1 MSFITFLEEKIS
13 LILYQ
18 ISFLIITT
26 MIFLMANIQKFYIVI
41 TVGVLS
47 IFMLGYLLSEY
58 FRQKKKS
65 KKIISL
71 VDNVSEKYLISEII
85 KEPLEME
92 NKAYY
97 YALKQA
103 CKSMNDRIG
112 ELEKENAEYQ
122 EYVESFVHE
131 IKTPISALSLALEN
145 NNDFRLKQEVDKIN
159 QLVEQMLYYAR
170 SENTEKDYFVKEIQ
184 LAEII
189 HSVILKYRHYMLNK
203 KITLNVHDLDH
214 IVITDEK
221 WLVFIISQI
230 IQNSIKYLDEKWL
243 VFIISQIIQNSI
255 KYLDK
260 DKKEIEV
267 WGENSNNY
275 ISLII
280 KDNGCGI
287 KESDL
292 VRIFEKGFTGT
303 NRKKGYSTG
312 MGLYLTKKLC
322 DKLGLKL
329 QIQSKE
335 KEFTIL
341 TITFP
346 KSGLH
351 KIEN

>member
-26 MIFLMANIQKFYIVI
+26 MIFLMADIQKFYIVI

-58 FRQKKKS
+58 FRQKKKA

-71 VDNVSEKYLISEII
+71 VDNVNEKYLISEII

-170 SENTEKDYFVKEIQ
+170 SENSEKDYFVKEIQ

-203 KITLNVHDLDH
+203 KITLNVHDLEH
-214 IVITDEK
+214 IVIT
-221 WLVFIISQI
+221 
-230 IQNSIKYLDEKWL
+230 DEKWL

-275 ISLII
+275 INLII

-335 KEFTIL
+335 KEFTKL

>member
-26 MIFLMANIQKFYIVI
+26 MIFLMADIQKFYIVI

-189 HSVILKYRHYMLNK
+189 HSVILKYIHYMLNK

-230 IQNSIKYLDEKWL
+230 IQNSIKYLD
-243 VFIISQIIQNSI
+243 
-255 KYLDK
+255 K

-275 ISLII
+275 INLII

-335 KEFTIL
+335 KEFTKL
-341 TITFP
+341 TLTFP
-346 KSGLH
+346 RSGLH

>member
-26 MIFLMANIQKFYIVI
+26 MIFLMADIQKFYIVI

-58 FRQKKKS
+58 FRQKKKA
-65 KKIISL
+65 KNIISL
-71 VDNVSEKYLISEII
+71 VDNVNEKYLISEII

-203 KITLNVHDLDH
+203 KITLNVHDLEH
-214 IVITDEK
+214 IVIT
-221 WLVFIISQI
+221 
-230 IQNSIKYLDEKWL
+230 DEKWL

-275 ISLII
+275 INLII

-335 KEFTIL
+335 KEFTKL

>member
-1 MSFITFLEEKIS
+1 
-13 LILYQ
+13 
-18 ISFLIITT
+18 
-26 MIFLMANIQKFYIVI
+26 
-41 TVGVLS
+41 
-47 IFMLGYLLSEY
+47 
-58 FRQKKKS
+58 
-65 KKIISL
+65 
-71 VDNVSEKYLISEII
+71 
-85 KEPLEME
+85 ME

-112 ELEKENAEYQ
+112 ELEKENTEYQ

-159 QLVEQMLYYAR
+159 QLVEQMLYYSR

-184 LAEII
+184 LSEII

-203 KITLNVHDLDH
+203 KITLNIHDLDY

-221 WLVFIISQI
+221 WL
-230 IQNSIKYLDEKWL
+230 L
-243 VFIISQIIQNSI
+243 FIISQIIQNSI

-260 DKKEIEV
+260 DKREIEV
-267 WGENSNNY
+267 WGENNNNY
-275 ISLII
+275 INLII

-292 VRIFEKGFTGT
+292 VRIFEKSFTGT

-312 MGLYLTKKLC
+312 MGLYLAKKLC
-322 DKLGLKL
+322 NKLGLQL
-329 QIQSKE
+329 HIQSKE
-335 KEFTIL
+335 NEFTKL

-346 KSGLH
+346 KSGLY

>member
-26 MIFLMANIQKFYIVI
+26 MIFLMADIQKFYIVI

-58 FRQKKKS
+58 FRQKKKA
-65 KKIISL
+65 KKINSL
-71 VDNVSEKYLISEII
+71 VDNVNEKYLISEII

-203 KITLNVHDLDH
+203 KITLNVHDLEH
-214 IVITDEK
+214 IVIT
-221 WLVFIISQI
+221 
-230 IQNSIKYLDEKWL
+230 DEKWL

-275 ISLII
+275 INLII

-335 KEFTIL
+335 KEFTKL

>member
-26 MIFLMANIQKFYIVI
+26 MIFLMADIQKFYIAI

-47 IFMLGYLLSEY
+47 VFMLGYLLSEY
-58 FRQKKKS
+58 FRQKKKT

-112 ELEKENAEYQ
+112 ELEKENTEYQ

-170 SENTEKDYFVKEIQ
+170 SENVEKDYIIKECNLKDIISKVIKKNKEIFI
-184 LAEII
+184 LEKIEIKLEKLENKKVLSDSKWLEFI
-189 HSVILKYRHYMLNK
+189 INQIISNSLKYVDKEKSIITISAIENEKNIILKIQDNGIGIPKPDIK
-203 KITLNVHDLDH
+203 K
-214 IVITDEK
+214 
-221 WLVFIISQI
+221 VF
-230 IQNSIKYLDEKWL
+230 
-243 VFIISQIIQNSI
+243 
-255 KYLDK
+255 DK
-260 DKKEIEV
+260 SFT
-267 WGENSNNY
+267 GEN
-275 ISLII
+275 
-280 KDNGCGI
+280 G
-287 KESDL
+287 
-292 VRIFEKGFTGT
+292 
-303 NRKKGYSTG
+303 RKIQTSTG
-312 MGLYLTKKLC
+312 MGLYIAKQLCKKL
-322 DKLGLKL
+322 G
-329 QIQSKE
+329 
-335 KEFTIL
+335 
-341 TITFP
+341 
-346 KSGLH
+346 H
-351 KIEN
+351 KIEIESEQNEYTSVYITFNKNEFYDILK

>member
-26 MIFLMANIQKFYIVI
+26 MIFLMADIQKFYIVI

-58 FRQKKKS
+58 FRQKKKA

-71 VDNVSEKYLISEII
+71 VDNVNEKYLISEII

-103 CKSMNDRIG
+103 CKSMNDGIG

-203 KITLNVHDLDH
+203 KITLNVHDLEH
-214 IVITDEK
+214 IVIT
-221 WLVFIISQI
+221 
-230 IQNSIKYLDEKWL
+230 DEKWL

-275 ISLII
+275 INLII

-335 KEFTIL
+335 KEFTKL

>member
-26 MIFLMANIQKFYIVI
+26 MIFLMADIQKFYIAI

-47 IFMLGYLLSEY
+47 VFMLGYLLSEY
-58 FRQKKKS
+58 FRQKKKT

-112 ELEKENAEYQ
+112 ELEKENTEYQ

-184 LAEII
+184 LTEII

-203 KITLNVHDLDH
+203 KISLNIHDLDY

-221 WLVFIISQI
+221 WL
-230 IQNSIKYLDEKWL
+230 L
-243 VFIISQIIQNSI
+243 FIISQIIQNSI

-267 WGENSNNY
+267 WGENNNNY
-275 ISLII
+275 INLII

-322 DKLGLKL
+322 DKLGLQL

-335 KEFTIL
+335 KEFTKL

>member
-26 MIFLMANIQKFYIVI
+26 MIFLMADIQKFYIVI

-58 FRQKKKS
+58 FRQKKKA

-71 VDNVSEKYLISEII
+71 VDNVNEKYLISEII

-170 SENTEKDYFVKEIQ
+170 SENTEKDYFVKVIQ

-203 KITLNVHDLDH
+203 KITLNVHDLEH
-214 IVITDEK
+214 IVIT
-221 WLVFIISQI
+221 
-230 IQNSIKYLDEKWL
+230 DEKWL

-275 ISLII
+275 INLII

-335 KEFTIL
+335 KEFTKL

>member
-26 MIFLMANIQKFYIVI
+26 MIFLMADIQKFYIVI

-58 FRQKKKS
+58 FRQKKKA

-71 VDNVSEKYLISEII
+71 VDNVNEKYLISEII

-203 KITLNVHDLDH
+203 KITLNVHDLEH
-214 IVITDEK
+214 IVIT
-221 WLVFIISQI
+221 
-230 IQNSIKYLDEKWL
+230 DEKWL

-275 ISLII
+275 INLII

-335 KEFTIL
+335 KEFTKL

>member
-18 ISFLIITT
+18 ISFIIIIVLI
-26 MIFLMANIQKFYIVI
+26 FSMADIQKFYIVI
-41 TVGVLS
+41 TVVVLS
-47 IFMLGYLLSEY
+47 VFMISYLLIEY
-58 FRQKKKS
+58 FRQMRKVKR
-65 KKIISL
+65 IISFI
-71 VDNVSEKYLISEII
+71 DNISEKYLISEII

-112 ELEKENAEYQ
+112 ELEKENTEYQ

-159 QLVEQMLYYAR
+159 QLVEQMLYYSR

-184 LAEII
+184 LSEII

-203 KITLNVHDLDH
+203 KITLNIHDLDY

-221 WLVFIISQI
+221 WL
-230 IQNSIKYLDEKWL
+230 L
-243 VFIISQIIQNSI
+243 FIISQIIQNSI

-260 DKKEIEV
+260 DKREIEV
-267 WGENSNNY
+267 WGENNNNY
-275 ISLII
+275 INLII

-292 VRIFEKGFTGT
+292 VRIFEKSFTGT

-312 MGLYLTKKLC
+312 MGLYLAKKLC
-322 DKLGLKL
+322 NKLGLQL
-329 QIQSKE
+329 HIQSKE
-335 KEFTIL
+335 NEFTKL

-346 KSGLH
+346 KSGLY

>member
-1 MSFITFLEEKIS
+1 
-13 LILYQ
+13 
-18 ISFLIITT
+18 
-26 MIFLMANIQKFYIVI
+26 
-41 TVGVLS
+41 
-47 IFMLGYLLSEY
+47 
-58 FRQKKKS
+58 
-65 KKIISL
+65 
-71 VDNVSEKYLISEII
+71 
-85 KEPLEME
+85 ME

-189 HSVILKYRHYMLNK
+189 HSVILKYMHYMLNK
-203 KITLNVHDLDH
+203 KITLNVHDLEH
-214 IVITDEK
+214 IVIT
-221 WLVFIISQI
+221 
-230 IQNSIKYLDEKWL
+230 DEKWL

-275 ISLII
+275 INLII

-335 KEFTIL
+335 KEFTKL

>member
-26 MIFLMANIQKFYIVI
+26 MIFLMADIQKFYIVI

-58 FRQKKKS
+58 FRQKKKA

-71 VDNVSEKYLISEII
+71 VDNVNEKYLISEII

-203 KITLNVHDLDH
+203 KITLNVHDLEH
-214 IVITDEK
+214 IVIT
-221 WLVFIISQI
+221 
-230 IQNSIKYLDEKWL
+230 DEKWL

-275 ISLII
+275 INLII

-312 MGLYLTKKLC
+312 IGLYLTKKLC

-335 KEFTIL
+335 KEFTKL

>member
-1 MSFITFLEEKIS
+1 MSFITFLEEKIP

-26 MIFLMANIQKFYIVI
+26 MIFLMADIQKFYIVI

-58 FRQKKKS
+58 FRQKKKA

-71 VDNVSEKYLISEII
+71 VDNVNEKYLISEII

-203 KITLNVHDLDH
+203 KITLNVHDLEH
-214 IVITDEK
+214 IVIT
-221 WLVFIISQI
+221 
-230 IQNSIKYLDEKWL
+230 DEKWL

-275 ISLII
+275 INLII

-335 KEFTIL
+335 KEFTKL

>member
-26 MIFLMANIQKFYIVI
+26 MIFLMADIQKFYIVI

-58 FRQKKKS
+58 FRQKKKA

-71 VDNVSEKYLISEII
+71 VDNVNEKYLISEII

-203 KITLNVHDLDH
+203 KITLNVHDLEH
-214 IVITDEK
+214 IVIT
-221 WLVFIISQI
+221 
-230 IQNSIKYLDEKWL
+230 DEKWL

-275 ISLII
+275 INLII

-335 KEFTIL
+335 KKFTKL

>member
-26 MIFLMANIQKFYIVI
+26 MIFLMADIQKFYIAI

-47 IFMLGYLLSEY
+47 VFMLGYLLSEY
-58 FRQKKKS
+58 FRQKKKT

-71 VDNVSEKYLISEII
+71 VDNVNEKYLISEII
-85 KEPLEME
+85 KAPLEME

-103 CKSMNDRIG
+103 CKSMNDRIS
-112 ELEKENAEYQ
+112 ELEKENA
-122 EYVESFVHE
+122 E

-230 IQNSIKYLDEKWL
+230 IQNSIKYLD
-243 VFIISQIIQNSI
+243 
-255 KYLDK
+255 K

-267 WGENSNNY
+267 WGENNNNY
-275 ISLII
+275 I
-280 KDNGCGI
+280 D
-287 KESDL
+287 
-292 VRIFEKGFTGT
+292 
-303 NRKKGYSTG
+303 Y
-312 MGLYLTKKLC
+312 
-322 DKLGLKL
+322 
-329 QIQSKE
+329 
-335 KEFTIL
+335 
-341 TITFP
+341 
-346 KSGLH
+346 
-351 KIEN
+351 

>member
-26 MIFLMANIQKFYIVI
+26 MIFLMADIQKFYIVI

-58 FRQKKKS
+58 FRQKKKA

-71 VDNVSEKYLISEII
+71 VDNVNEKYLISEII

-203 KITLNVHDLDH
+203 KITLNVHDLEH

-230 IQNSIKYLDEKWL
+230 IQNSL
-243 VFIISQIIQNSI
+243 

-275 ISLII
+275 INLII

-335 KEFTIL
+335 KEFTKL

>member
-26 MIFLMANIQKFYIVI
+26 MIFLMADIQKFYIAI

-47 IFMLGYLLSEY
+47 VFMLGYLLSEY
-58 FRQKKKS
+58 FRQKKKA

-71 VDNVSEKYLISEII
+71 VDNVSEKYLISKII

-112 ELEKENAEYQ
+112 ELEKENEEYQ

-203 KITLNVHDLDH
+203 KITLNVHDLDY

-221 WLVFIISQI
+221 WLLFI
-230 IQNSIKYLDEKWL
+230 L
-243 VFIISQIIQNSI
+243 SQIIQNSI

-275 ISLII
+275 INLII

-335 KEFTIL
+335 KEFTKL

-351 KIEN
+351 KIEND

>member
-26 MIFLMANIQKFYIVI
+26 MIFLMADIQKFYIAI

-47 IFMLGYLLSEY
+47 VFMLGYLLSEY
-58 FRQKKKS
+58 FRQKKKA

-103 CKSMNDRIG
+103 CKAMNDRIG
-112 ELEKENAEYQ
+112 ELEKENTEYQ

-189 HSVILKYRHYMLNK
+189 HSVILKYRHYILNK

-221 WLVFIISQI
+221 WLLFI
-230 IQNSIKYLDEKWL
+230 L
-243 VFIISQIIQNSI
+243 SQIIQNSI

-275 ISLII
+275 INLII

-335 KEFTIL
+335 KEFTKL

>member
-26 MIFLMANIQKFYIVI
+26 MIFLMADIQKFYIVI

-47 IFMLGYLLSEY
+47 IFMLVYLLSEY
-58 FRQKKKS
+58 FRQKKKA

-71 VDNVSEKYLISEII
+71 VDNINEKYLISEII

-230 IQNSIKYLDEKWL
+230 IQNSIKYLD
-243 VFIISQIIQNSI
+243 
-255 KYLDK
+255 K

-275 ISLII
+275 INLII

-335 KEFTIL
+335 KEFTKL